1 MSSGMIAAAA
11 AAAVVAAVVVVI
23 AVVSAVFVV
32 FNKSIKCVQRSIK
45 ALANSSI
52 DDFVGAGVDDL
63 LFLIIM
69 GNIGD
74 GGGVI

>member
-1 MSSGMIAAAA
+1 MSSGMVTS
-11 AAAVVAAVVVVI
+11 AVALL
-23 AVVSAVFVV
+23 VFVV
-32 FNKSIKCVQRSIK
+32 FNKPIKCVQRSIK

-52 DDFVGAGVDDL
+52 DNVVGAGVDDL

>member
-1 MSSGMIAAAA
+1 MSSRMLTSAAAL
-11 AAAVVAAVVVVI
+11 VALLG
-23 AVVSAVFVV
+23 FVV

-52 DDFVGAGVDDL
+52 DNVVGAGVDDL